1 MDVIISIVSKYIMFS
16 RWEKIYCKVWSF
28 LVLKTIIIAG
38 VRNGEFID
46 INVLHGMND
55 ELCIVFVILFAKI
68 YES

>member
-1 MDVIISIVSKYIMFS
+1 M
-16 RWEKIYCKVWSF
+16 
-28 LVLKTIIIAG
+28 LKTIIIAG